1 LFTGIVEDVG
11 RLVRR
16 EDLAEG
22 RRLWVATSLPVSEFE
37 MGESVAIAGA
47 CMTVVAKLAS
57 AGDGR
62 GGEIGGGEFAVD
74 VSAESLRRTTLGGL
88 GNGDA
93 VNLERAMKLGDR
105 LGGHIVSGHIDGTG
119 VVESVRAEGESSIY
133 TFRIDAELMPL
144 LVEKGSVAVDGTSL
158 TCFNCRE
165 ALFDVAVIPHTQAVT
180 TLGAR
185 KPGARVNIEVDVL
198 GKHVAKLVEAALQ
211 SRTRQR

>member
-1 LFTGIVEDVG
+1 MFTGIVEDVG

-47 CMTVVAKLAS
+47 CMTVVAM
-57 AGDGR
+57 AGA
-62 GGEIGGGEFAVD
+62 ELGGGEFAVD
-74 VSAESLRRTTLGGL
+74 VSAESLRRTTLGEL
-88 GNGDA
+88 SDGDA

-119 VVESVRAEGESSIY
+119 VVEQVRAEGESSIY
-133 TFRIDAELMPL
+133 TFRIDSELMPM
-144 LVEKGSVAVDGTSL
+144 LVEKGSGAVDGTSL
-158 TCFNCRE
+158 TCVNCRD

-198 GKHVAKLVEAALQ
+198 GKHVAKLVDAAVKA
-211 SRTRQR
+211 RVAE